1 MHLHSPSENGI
12 ELLTA
17 SRDLEHTLSLL
28 TKLMS
33 SLEAA
38 TGRLRDASV
47 VLRVNRSV
55 SGTHLAF
62 DDGILHLVD
71 LDLTEALDFQQIA
84 TRSRMH

>member
-12 ELLTA
+12 ELLAT

-38 TGRLRDASV
+38 TGGLRDASV
-47 VLRVNRSV
+47 MLSVHRS
-55 SGTHLAF
+55 T
-62 DDGILHLVD
+62 
-71 LDLTEALDFQQIA
+71 
-84 TRSRMH
+84 